1 MRNIA
6 FTLTMLLGLVTSAQ
20 ATEGDIDAGKQKSAT
35 CVACHSVDGN
45 SAISMYPKIAGQ
57 HSEYIYKQLKE
68 FKSGDRKDPV
78 MAGMVAAL
86 SDQDMKDLAAYFSS
100 QTMSAGETPED
111 VVEAG
116 ELLYR
121 GGDMERG
128 IPACIA
134 CHGPRGV
141 GHSLAGFPKISF
153 QHADYTKA
161 QLEKFRSGDRA
172 NDMNGMMRDIAV
184 KLTDKD
190 IEVLSKYIS
199 GLH

>member
-134 CHGPRGV
+134 CHGP
-141 GHSLAGFPKISF
+141 
-153 QHADYTKA
+153 
-161 QLEKFRSGDRA
+161 
-172 NDMNGMMRDIAV
+172 
-184 KLTDKD
+184 
-190 IEVLSKYIS
+190 
-199 GLH
+199 